1 MKSIY
6 LLERLH
12 HILNALPE
20 EDQKQAEH
28 FLKDTANYYDHLNTP
43 AAIVTDLIKA
53 VTEDIR
59 REEAK
64 TGGKLAQQ
72 KAAEKILDQVPKGK
86 YSGGYMSGD
95 RQIVGGAYSVVRLCS
110 PLPVR
115 EYPAGKNHLD
125 YDGFINSAKE
135 NAGAVLEL
143 PTLADLKT
151 HIKIDKAAHK
161 GQKGYIPS
169 WDFGEELPRVN
180 AAYLLEVLTIL
191 GDCKAVC
198 SKASPTQQAIYFMNN
213 SGDDAILLPVRKK
226 EVKQ

>member
-20 EDQKQAEH
+20 EDQKQAEY
-28 FLKDTANYYDHLNTP
+28 FLKDMSHYYDSLNTP
-43 AAIVTDLIKA
+43 AAIVTDLIKE

-64 TGGKLAQQ
+64 SGGKLAEQ
-72 KAAEKILDQVPKGK
+72 KAAEKILDQVPEGK
-86 YSGGYMSGD
+86 ASGGYMSGD

-115 EYPAGKNHLD
+115 EFPAGASPLD
-125 YDGFINSAKE
+125 YDKLLNDASK
-135 NAGAVLEL
+135 NAGAVLIL
-143 PTLADLKT
+143 PTLADIKT

-161 GQKGYIPS
+161 GQKGYKPC
-169 WDFGEELPRVN
+169 WDFGEGLPRVD
-180 AAYLLEVLTIL
+180 AAFLLEVLTIL
-191 GDCKAVC
+191 GECKAVC
-198 SKASPTQQAIYFMNN
+198 GYAFPTQQPLYFVNE
-213 SGDDAILLPVRKK
+213 SGDDALLMPVRK
-226 EVKQ
+226 